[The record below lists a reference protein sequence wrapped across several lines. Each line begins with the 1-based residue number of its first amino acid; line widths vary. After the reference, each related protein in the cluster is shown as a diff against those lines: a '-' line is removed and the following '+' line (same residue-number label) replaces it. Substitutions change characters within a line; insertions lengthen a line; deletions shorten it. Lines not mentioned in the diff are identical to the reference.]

1 VKNWEVFLISTN
13 NRLAMIK
20 ALKITVVSYLREH
33 GFKGAF
39 PHFRRQKENHIDLI
53 TFQFNRYGGSFVV
66 ELAFCPAEGITTSW
80 GEHISPKKVTA
91 HDVNERYRL
100 NEDLNDASKQWFHF
114 ENAIDEKDY
123 EQVASEVKQLLHR
136 KIE

>member
-1 VKNWEVFLISTN
+1 MNTN
-13 NRLAMIK
+13 KRLAMIN
-20 ALKITVVSYLREH
+20 ALKTIVVSYLREH
-33 GFKGAF
+33 GSKGAF
-39 PHFRRQKENHIDLI
+39 PHFRRQKENYIDLI

-66 ELAFCPAEGITTSW
+66 ELAFFPAEGITTSW

-100 NEDLNDASKQWFHF
+100 NEDLNDASKQWYHY
-114 ENAIDEKDY
+114 ETAIDEKDY
-123 EQVASEVKQLLHR
+123 EQVASEVKHLLHR